1 MYRFALLCA
10 SFGLGLV
17 LSACGD
23 SDATSS
29 RESAEAEVSRDSV
42 KTIYDLGECTKKRNG
57 EMVYVQKDDSYHL
70 CKGGNW
76 LKLEATEESPSS
88 EESSSSLKKKSSS
101 SSAKSSS
108 SSKSKSS
115 SSAKSSSSE
124 DLEEPEI
131 SEESSSSEVSSSSK
145 NDLLQPREPIMDLSV
160 EYDCEE
166 YKCITTEFLNQ
177 DKLDSG
183 IYGQFLDVRDSQVYR
198 TIAIGSQIWL
208 AQNLNYVT
216 EKSECLDEDDANCEK
231 YGRLYYQQEALM
243 ACPEGWHLP
252 SDEEWN
258 ALDTIVQRLKEGS
271 DGNGN
276 YLKSDSTWTFEIG
289 VDQFGF
295 SGLASG
301 YFGNVHVCGGYH
313 GVYWTSDTYQY
324 RCLLND
330 KASLYAYKETYS
342 KNWGMSIRC
351 LMDDE

>member
-29 RESAEAEVSRDSV
+29 RESAEAEVSKDSV

-76 LKLEATEESPSS
+76 LKLEATEVSPSS

-131 SEESSSSEVSSSSK
+131 SEESSSSQVSSSQRYAQIFECFRKEARAGILKDVVLWGITDKMSWK
-145 NDLLQPREPIMDLSV
+145 NNFPAPGRGDAPLLFDV
-160 EYDCEE
+160 EGKE
-166 YKCITTEFLNQ
+166 KPAFT
-177 DKLDSG
+177 KL
-183 IYGQFLDVRDSQVYR
+183 L
-198 TIAIGSQIWL
+198 TL
-208 AQNLNYVT
+208 
-216 EKSECLDEDDANCEK
+216 
-231 YGRLYYQQEALM
+231 
-243 ACPEGWHLP
+243 
-252 SDEEWN
+252 
-258 ALDTIVQRLKEGS
+258 
-271 DGNGN
+271 
-276 YLKSDSTWTFEIG
+276 
-289 VDQFGF
+289 
-295 SGLASG
+295 
-301 YFGNVHVCGGYH
+301 
-313 GVYWTSDTYQY
+313 
-324 RCLLND
+324 
-330 KASLYAYKETYS
+330 
-342 KNWGMSIRC
+342 
-351 LMDDE
+351 